1 MLRGCGRCAPLLLGA
16 LALDAAGLALVV
28 VGAAARPARAGR
40 PFGDCLVLSGA
51 LLLFLSLLGWLLW
64 HTGNLRAGPPAEPP
78 PPPPPRRGLLR
89 LARKFSAR
97 LGRPAPGPAA
107 LELSAAEPPA
117 PAAAQING
125 K

>member
-1 MLRGCGRCAPLLLGA
+1 MLRGCGHCAPLLLGA

-64 HTGNLRAGPPAEPP
+64 HTGNLRAEPP

-89 LARKFSAR
+89 LARKLSAR
-97 LGRPAPGPAA
+97 LGRPAAAPGPAA

-117 PAAAQING
+117 PAQING